1 MVLYWWLRFEVCI
14 ELWSEMIIYRLYII
28 VVFKGWDII
37 LKLLI
42 FYLLVILVDLYSN
55 IIKYIGFGVG
65 GGGGGKEILRIN
77 FDIVFM

>member
-37 LKLLI
+37 LKLVI
-42 FYLLVILVDLYSN
+42 FYLLIILVDLYIN
-55 IIKYIGFGVG
+55 IIKYIGL
-65 GGGGGKEILRIN
+65 GGGGKEILRIN

>member
-37 LKLLI
+37 LKLVI
-42 FYLLVILVDLYSN
+42 FYLLIILVDLYIN
-55 IIKYIGFGVG
+55 IIKYIGLG
-65 GGGGGKEILRIN
+65 GGVKK
-77 FDIVFM
+77 F